1 MLRIT
6 FRGVLLYGNLASE
19 VVHCPNCKEDV
30 PKTLYCLNCGY
41 PLYKIEQE
49 KKEGQPTESEPET
62 VMEEPVEPEVDMSI
76 EIEASTELFTF
87 DKPEEPETEIDDE
100 PEVESP
106 EEPKVEE
113 EPVPEIVPEEEP
125 EVKEIETYIETETE
139 EAPIQENVEPEP
151 VEEDEPEP
159 VEVEPIT
166 EAEDEPVL
174 EEAPALDEPEEVLP
188 EPVEEVEPEPVIET
202 PTEDKDIFQEME
214 PEMMEEIRIE
224 FAPDPL
230 TKEVMDNL
238 AKNITLKIRLVRLL
252 RDEQVKEETF
262 KKLFDSYVDQGRI
275 WISRRDEITGR
286 FNTDI
291 ERMDAQLV
299 IAKKDFELLEI
310 RKSIG
315 DTADDEYQV
324 KAPAYKWDIEHLEG
338 EIKTRRGGVLYVTNL
353 KKLVPEEEINEL
365 TVIAENSYSSIDS
378 IQDVSS
384 DSLAKIKETLAEALN
399 ILKV

>member
-87 DKPEEPETEIDDE
+87 DNPEEPETEIDDE

-151 VEEDEPEP
+151 VSEPEP